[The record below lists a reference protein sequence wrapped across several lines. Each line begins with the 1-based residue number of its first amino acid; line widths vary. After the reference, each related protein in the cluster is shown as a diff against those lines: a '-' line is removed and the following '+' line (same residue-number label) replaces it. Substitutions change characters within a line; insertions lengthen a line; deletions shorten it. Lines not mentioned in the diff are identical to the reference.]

1 MKLNQLEDVVAIVQ
15 HGSLSAAARRL
26 QMPQPA
32 LTRSVRA
39 LERELGVVLFERDA
53 RGMKLTAL
61 GELFHQRASGIVNEM
76 RRTRDELAQA
86 QGDDVGE
93 LVAGLSIMPH
103 VGMLPQALPAFRRR
117 YPRVKLR
124 FIEGLFPDL
133 ERGLR
138 AGTID
143 FYLGAAPHTAPAP
156 GLVVETLFK
165 NTRAVVARRDHP
177 LSGARSLRELASA
190 EWATTSIDY
199 NTENDLQQLFAK
211 HRLGEPTVVLRAHSA
226 LSLMVGLAYSD
237 LVALLPVQWGEFPLL
252 RDTLRTLPLKEKI
265 AAPPIVLIRRPDLP
279 LTPAA
284 EHFCDLMRRHG
295 PRTGP

>member
-1 MKLNQLEDVVAIVQ
+1 MKLDQLQDMVAIVQ

-26 QMPQPA
+26 DTPQPN

-61 GELFHQRASGIVNEM
+61 GELFHQRASAVVNEL
-76 RRTRDELAQA
+76 RRAKDELAQT
-86 QGDDVGE
+86 QGDDAGE

-103 VGMLPQALPAFRRR
+103 VGMLPHALPQFRRR

-124 FIEGLFPDL
+124 LIEGLFPDV
-133 ERGLR
+133 ERALR

-143 FYLGAAPHTAPAP
+143 FYIGAAPHTPPAP
-156 GLVVETLFK
+156 GLNVELLLK

-177 LSGARSLRELASA
+177 LAQARSLKELAGA

-199 NTENDLQQLFAK
+199 NTENDLQQLFAR

-226 LSLMVGLAYSD
+226 LSMM
-237 LVALLPVQWGEFPLL
+237 VALASTDIVAMLPVQWGEFAPLK
-252 RDTLRTLPLKEKI
+252 DALRTLPLKEKL
-265 AAPPIVLIRRPDLP
+265 AAPPIVLVRRADLP
-279 LTPAA
+279 MTPAA
-284 EHFCDLMRRHG
+284 ELFCDLMRRFG
-295 PRTGP
+295 PKGK